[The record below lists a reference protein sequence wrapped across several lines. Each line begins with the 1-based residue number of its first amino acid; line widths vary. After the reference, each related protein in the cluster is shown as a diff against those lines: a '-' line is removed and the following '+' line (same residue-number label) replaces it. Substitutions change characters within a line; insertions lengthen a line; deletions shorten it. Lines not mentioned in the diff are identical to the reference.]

1 MSKNNF
7 KFSFDQFFF
16 TNDDFIMGININI
29 RSGSSIERNNAGQL
43 KAGTLIGIHILN
55 GILGHSSEAV
65 LRKTEKNY
73 GW

>member
-1 MSKNNF
+1 
-7 KFSFDQFFF
+7 
-16 TNDDFIMGININI
+16 MGININI

-43 KAGTLIGIHILN
+43 KAGALIGIHILN